1 MFLYSVIQ
9 VAKMCKHI
17 REKKT
22 DFEMEADN
30 LNKRKQNF
38 LPAIIV
44 IVIMVILIGGYAV
57 GTCMAARPGADEI
70 CEGVFI
76 DKVDAGGMTREEAQT
91 ALEDHVGRLAERSL
105 EVDVNGEPVSATLA
119 DIGYSC
125 EIGDVITQALQVGK
139 GGNLFSNYS
148 EIKKVAE
155 EKKVFPLSFS
165 YSEKKLNNFVKNKC
179 GDKCTNAK
187 NAKIKMKNGELT
199 YTEAKQGVSID
210 VDATVEAIKAAL
222 QEQEEE
228 DTVVVEAVV
237 TVQEPKVTKD
247 LAIRCKDKIGSY
259 TTSFNAGNISRSR
272 NVSNAA
278 RLINGTVIY
287 PGETFSVHDAIS
299 PLTEE
304 NGYYDAPSYSN
315 GQVVDSIGG
324 GVCQVSTTLYNA
336 VLRAELE
343 VVERSPH
350 SMVVT
355 YVEPSMD
362 AAIAGDYKD
371 FKFRNNTEVPVYIQG
386 GTYTGNIY
394 FNIYGEETRPSD
406 RTVTFESEVIETIEP
421 GQDKITYDKS
431 KPASYSEVTQE
442 AHTGYKAV
450 LWKIV
455 KENGETE
462 KTQVNSSTYKAEP
475 RYITKGAA
483 EATPKPSATPKT
495 DKKKDNDTKDSK
507 KTQKP
512 KATAT
517 PKPAATATPE
527 PEATQAPTVEPEA
540 E

>member
-1 MFLYSVIQ
+1 MN
-9 VAKMCKHI
+9 
-17 REKKT
+17 KK
-22 DFEMEADN
+22 
-30 LNKRKQNF
+30 KQNF

-44 IVIMVILIGGYAV
+44 IVIMVILIGGYVV
-57 GTCMAARPGADEI
+57 GTYMLSKPDTDEI

-76 DKVDAGGMTREEAQT
+76 DKVNVSGMSKEEAQ
-91 ALEDHVGRLAERSL
+91 AAVEGHVGKLADRSL
-105 EVDVNGEPVSATLA
+105 EVDVNGEAVTATLV
-119 DIGYSC
+119 DIGYTC
-125 EIGDVITQALQVGK
+125 EIGDVVAQALQVGK
-139 GGNLFSNYS
+139 AGNMFSNYA
-148 EIKKVAE
+148 EIKKLSAE
-155 EKKVFPLSFS
+155 HKVFPLQFS

-179 GDKCTNAK
+179 GKKCTNAK

-210 VDATVEAIKAAL
+210 VDTTVEAIKTAL

-228 DTVVVEAVV
+228 QTVFVKAEV

-247 LAIRCKDKIGSY
+247 LAVRCKDKIGTF
-259 TTSFNAGNISRSR
+259 TTSFNAGNVSRSR

-304 NGYYDAPSYSN
+304 NGYYAAPSYNN

-350 SMVVT
+350 SMVVS

-371 FKFRNNTEVPVYIQG
+371 FKFRNNTEVPLYIQG
-386 GTYTGNIY
+386 GTYSGNI
-394 FNIYGEETRPSD
+394 FFTIYGEETRPSG

-421 GQDKITYDKS
+421 GQDKITYDKT
-431 KPASYSEVTQE
+431 KPASYSQVTQE

-483 EATPKPSATPKT
+483 AATPKPSATPKADSK
-495 DKKKDNDTKDSK
+495 DKDKDNDKKDTKK
-507 KTQKP
+507 
-512 KATAT
+512 T
-517 PKPAATATPE
+517 PKPSATKAPAATAKPTATPE
-527 PEATQAPTVEPEA
+527 PTNEPAAEPQRVE
-540 E
+540 

>member
-1 MFLYSVIQ
+1 
-9 VAKMCKHI
+9 
-17 REKKT
+17 
-22 DFEMEADN
+22 ME
-30 LNKRKQNF
+30 KRKQNF

-44 IVIMVILIGGYAV
+44 IVIMIILIGGYAV
-57 GTCMAARPGADEI
+57 GTCMAARPEADEI

-76 DKVDAGGMTREEAQT
+76 DKVNVSGMSGEEAKA
-91 ALEDHVGRLAERSL
+91 ALEEHMGKLIQRSL
-105 EVDVNGEPVSATLA
+105 EIDVNGEVVTTTLT

-125 EIGDVITQALQVGK
+125 ETNDAIAQALQVGK

-155 EKKVFPLSFS
+155 EKKVFPLTFS

-179 GDKCTNAK
+179 GNKCTNAK
-187 NAKIKMKNGELT
+187 NAKIKMKNGVLT

-210 VDATVEAIKAAL
+210 VDTTVEAIKAAL
-222 QEQEEE
+222 KEQENEK
-228 DTVVVEAVV
+228 TVVVKAEV
-237 TVQEPKVTKD
+237 TVQEPKVTKE
-247 LAIRCKDKIGSY
+247 LATRCKDKIGSF
-259 TTSFNAGNISRSR
+259 TTSFNAGNVSRSR

-304 NGYYDAPSYSN
+304 NGYYEAPSYSN
-315 GQVVDSIGG
+315 GQVVDSLGG

-350 SMVVT
+350 SMVVA

-371 FKFRNNTEVPVYIQG
+371 FKFRNDSEVPLYIQG

-394 FNIYGEETRPSD
+394 FNIYGEETHTSD
-406 RTVTFESEVIETIEP
+406 RVVTFESEVIEKIEP
-421 GQDKITYDKS
+421 GQDKITYDKT
-431 KPASYSEVTQE
+431 KPASYSKVTQE

-483 EATPKPSATPKT
+483 AATPTPKPTATPKP
-495 DKKKDNDTKDSK
+495 DKKKDSDSQ
-507 KTQKP
+507 KTQTKTP
-512 KATAT
+512 RATAT
-517 PKPAATATPE
+517 PKPAAAPA
-527 PEATQAPTVEPEA
+527 PAATQVPA
-540 E
+540 EETPGE